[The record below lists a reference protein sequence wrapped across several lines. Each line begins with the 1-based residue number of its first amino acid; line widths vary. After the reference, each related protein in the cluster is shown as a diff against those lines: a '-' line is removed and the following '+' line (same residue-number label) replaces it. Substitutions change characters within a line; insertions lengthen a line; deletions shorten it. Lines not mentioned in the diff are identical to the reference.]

1 MEYLSQ
7 PKYGKEEEEDTVRV
21 TAWENF
27 SGLAEVM

>member
-7 PKYGKEEEEDTVRV
+7 PKYGKEEEDTVRV